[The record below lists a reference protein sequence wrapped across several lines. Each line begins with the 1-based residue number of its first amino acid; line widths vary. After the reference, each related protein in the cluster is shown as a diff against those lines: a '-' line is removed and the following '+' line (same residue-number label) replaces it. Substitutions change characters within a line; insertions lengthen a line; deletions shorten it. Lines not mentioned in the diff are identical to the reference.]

1 MLETS
6 ILFSSNGFRSFL
18 LHGCK
23 KLKLTAKKL
32 RLIYRKKKKTLKKLD
47 EKILTRL
54 K

>member
-18 LHGCK
+18 LHDYK
-23 KLKLTAKKL
+23 KLKLTPKKL
-32 RLIYRKKKKTLKKLD
+32 RLIYRKKKTFKKLD